1 MRVLYGVVGDG
12 MGHATRSRVVAE
24 HLRARGHDVLLVASG
39 KAATFLARCGL
50 SVVTIAGL
58 EGAYHNGAVHRGATA
73 LKTLRDAPAKLAQNL
88 PIFYGTVHRF
98 DPELVVTD
106 FESFAYQ
113 YAMQFG
119 VPVVCLDNQHVI
131 DRSALAPSAV
141 SGAEFDYATQ
151 RLVIAAKTP
160 FCDRYL
166 ITSFFEPPI
175 HPRHR
180 HNTAYVPPI
189 VRDLVARAEVTRDD
203 HVLVYQSFGTDR
215 AMLDSLRRLDARFTV
230 YGFNRDEQV
239 GNCTLKSFSEEGF
252 VRDLASARA
261 VVCNGGY
268 SLLSECVY
276 LRKPVFS
283 VPLRHQFEQIL
294 NARYLDLLGYGVC
307 HARLSPNDLQRFL
320 ADTDRHQRALNA
332 RPQISREETLAR
344 IAAHLDAVARKGL
357 RRAA

>member
-1 MRVLYGVVGDG
+1 MRILYGVVGDG

-24 HLRARGHDVLLVASG
+24 HLRASGHDVLVVASG
-39 KAATFLARCGL
+39 KAAKFLAGAGL
-50 SVVTIAGL
+50 NVVSIAGL
-58 EGAYHNGAVHRGATA
+58 ESEYVNGAVVRGATIA
-73 LKTLRDAPAKLAQNL
+73 RVLRDAPAMLATNL
-88 PIFYGTVHRF
+88 PLFYGRVHRF

-131 DRSALAPSAV
+131 DRCALDLGAV
-141 SGAEFDYATQ
+141 AGSEFDYRTQ

-166 ITSFFEPPI
+166 ITSFFEPPVR
-175 HPRHR
+175 PRHR
-180 HNTAYVPPI
+180 HDTFFVPPI
-189 VRDLVARAEVTRDD
+189 VRDVVARAPVSSGD

-215 AMLDSLRRLDARFTV
+215 AMLDALNRTDGRFVV
-230 YGFNRDEQV
+230 YGFNRNETV
-239 GNCTLKSFSEEGF
+239 GNCELRAFSEEGF
-252 VRDLASARA
+252 VRDLASSRA

-268 SLLSECVY
+268 SLISECVY

-294 NARYLDLLGYGVC
+294 NGRYLEILGYGEC
-307 HARLSPNDLQRFL
+307 HERLSPSALKGFL
-320 ADTDRHQRALNA
+320 EGSGRCQRALDA
-332 RPQISREETLAR
+332 SPRVSREETLGR
-344 IAAHLDAVARKGL
+344 ILAHIEQVARRGV